1 MKKTLKINSIPKSG
15 TSRSYRE
22 SILEPAEEVQPE
34 ERNLEDFLSLT
45 VDMARQIR
53 YVNFQNEPDGTWL
66 DFFAGD
72 PAFVLADI
80 LSFDS
85 GRDQAEFEK
94 DIKKLQYSLF
104 IGESGNE
111 KWHGM
116 MHRIFDLLVRADGW
130 LTAFKR
136 TDETLSGF
144 KKELWS
150 IREELQGLIYN
161 LRHLHH
167 RFEKISG
174 QEMDL
179 SLGLLSNFEIK
190 SQTSA
195 GEPET
200 DASDDKLTDDMIS
213 ELIQI
218 HREFSNSL
226 HHLKGAAERFFRR
239 SFLTKNHEPHI
250 GLYITFLQLYRE
262 LSSNFN
268 DYTSHHR
275 SFFYNKVLGQQ
286 PRSATPDKAILVFT
300 VSEGFDSVSIPEDTT
315 FPAGQT
321 DAGEEIVFKTTSPI
335 ALNRARIKSIRTFL
349 LGNNKLYK
357 PSGDYDDE
365 FVTGIYV
372 AERTNE
378 NFSGTKWPL
387 LGEDQTDLVKQNR
400 TMEDSLVGFAL
411 SSPAFFLKGGEREI
425 KLRFHI
431 SDVSYKKFLK
441 FAADIV
447 RSEKKSDDINES
459 YDVQGLLIRLFK
471 DGFILDYTS
480 GEGWVEKPRFF
491 IDINPDAVLTRD
503 DLHTTADSDGMN
515 STGPVL
521 EVSFKLRK
529 DEPPVA
535 GYSKD
540 IHGLDFR
547 KSNPVI
553 RLRLN
558 PDAHLFP
565 YSLMCGL
572 KISSTSCDIK
582 VSDLN
587 DLVVYNDIGL
597 VNSSEA
603 FYPFGPVPVR
613 KSWMAV
619 SHPEAFNKNIDTVS
633 LKISWEQLPDKPYGF
648 NDYYSGYPGEIDN
661 QSFKIRLFELDESQ
675 WIPLEKKERF
685 LFRTE
690 RQRQP
695 NCPEPRGRL
704 FDTTRIE
711 NISLVNTSV
720 VDRPGQIYT
729 VPEYTSKTAQGFI
742 KIALTSP
749 EHAFG
754 HKQYPLLM
762 SNTFLQN
769 AKVKKLKHM
778 VSLPNEPYTPIV
790 RRLTMDYRQSFNKT
804 VKENSERGGV
814 DLYHI
819 RSFDESVIINADLQD
834 DTEYLFPQTDHRGHI
849 TFEIVGAKPPQVL
862 SLFFLLRDNIND
874 NTFTAMPCVG
884 WEYYV
889 NGEWHPFK
897 TDAIIRDGTKGF
909 MNSGIVVLDI
919 PETVRHDHEYL
930 KTGLI
935 KIRAYANDHAEIVA
949 RAIGI
954 STQAAEVERVLTNGL
969 ERSTPVPEGTIT
981 GVNGS
986 FQGLS
991 TISQR
996 LPSYGGTS
1004 PEDGE
1009 SMIIRVSELLKHRG
1023 KAVTSRDYE
1032 RLILQR
1038 FNEVRMVNCLPGVST
1053 KNNKSD
1059 SGKVLIAVIP
1069 DVRRYPDTSRFR
1081 PRFSAGK
1088 LYEMKSY
1095 LTDKTSAFSDIEVRN
1110 PRYERITIRC
1120 TVRFREGIESGLNL
1134 KKLNFEISNYI
1145 SPWCY
1150 DNDIAIEFGAS
1161 LDLTS
1166 ITGFIHSRPYVEMV
1180 TGLSAVKISMMS
1192 KNLYELSDTAR
1203 MEADQES
1210 GGVVIEPTRAWSV
1223 MVSDKQHNIELTNDS
1238 DVREPEKAGIENLKL
1253 GDSFIIDDWVDESAN
1268 LTN

>member
-1 MKKTLKINSIPKSG
+1 MKKILHINSIPKSG
-15 TSRSYRE
+15 TSRAYRK
-22 SILEPAEEVQPE
+22 SILDPADEIQPE
-34 ERNLEDFLSLT
+34 ERNLEEFLSLT

-85 GRDQAEFEK
+85 GQDQAGFEK
-94 DIKKLQYSLF
+94 DIQQLKYSLF
-104 IGESGNE
+104 IGESGDE
-111 KWHGM
+111 KWHIM
-116 MHRIFDLLVRADGW
+116 MHRIFDLLTRADGW
-130 LTAFKR
+130 FSAFKR
-136 TDETLSGF
+136 TDENLSGF
-144 KKELWS
+144 RKELWS
-150 IREELQGLIYN
+150 IRGELEDSLN
-161 LRHLHH
+161 ELVRLHH

-179 SLGLLSNFEIK
+179 SLGLLSNFEVK
-190 SQTSA
+190 SQTPA
-195 GEPET
+195 GEPKADVT
-200 DASDDKLTDDMIS
+200 DDKLTDDMIS

-226 HHLKGAAERFFRR
+226 HHLKGAADRFFRR

-275 SFFYNKVLGQQ
+275 SFFYNKVLRQQ

-300 VSEGFDSVSIPEDTT
+300 VSEGFDYVSIPEDTT

-321 DAGEEIVFKTTSPI
+321 EDGNEIVFKTTSPL

-372 AERTNE
+372 AERTHE
-378 NFSGTKWPL
+378 NFSGAKWPL
-387 LGEDQTDLVKQNR
+387 LGEDQTDLLKQNR

-425 KLRFHI
+425 RLRFHI
-431 SDVSYKKFLK
+431 SSDSYREFLD

-447 RSEKKSDDINES
+447 RSEKKSGDISES
-459 YDVQGLLIRLFK
+459 YDVQGLLMRLFK
-471 DGFILDYTS
+471 DGFLLDYTS
-480 GEGWVEKPRFF
+480 EEGWVEKPRFF
-491 IDINPDAVLTRD
+491 IDINPDAVLTAVD
-503 DLHTTADSDGMN
+503 PQATADSDGMK

-535 GYSKD
+535 GYSQD

-565 YSLMCGL
+565 YSLMRGL

-582 VSDLN
+582 VSGLN

-603 FYPFGPVPVR
+603 FFPFGPVPVR

-619 SHPEAFNKNIDTVS
+619 SHSEAFNKNIDTVS
-633 LKISWEQLPDKPYGF
+633 LEISWEQLPDKPYGF
-648 NDYYSGYPGEIDN
+648 YDYYSGYPGAIDN
-661 QSFKIRLFELDESQ
+661 QSFKIRLFELEENQ
-675 WIPLEKKERF
+675 WTPLEKEERY
-685 LFRTE
+685 LYRTE
-690 RQRQP
+690 RQRKP
-695 NCPEPRGRL
+695 KCPEPRGRL
-704 FDTTRIE
+704 VDSTRIE

-729 VPEYTSKTAQGFI
+729 IPEYTSQTSQGFI

-769 AKVKKLKHM
+769 AKVKKPKNM
-778 VSLPNEPYTPIV
+778 VSLPNEPYTPMV
-790 RRLTMDYRQSFNKT
+790 RRLTLDYRQSFNKT
-804 VKENSERGGV
+804 VKENTERGGV

-834 DTEYLFPQTDHRGHI
+834 DTEYLFPQTNHRGHI
-849 TFEIVGAKPPQVL
+849 TFEIIGAKPPQVL

-874 NTFTAMPCVG
+874 NTFTAMPSVG

-889 NGEWHPFK
+889 NSEWHPFE

-909 MNSGIVVLDI
+909 MNSGIVVMDI
-919 PETVRHDHEYL
+919 PETLRHDREYMQ
-930 KTGLI
+930 TGLI

-954 STQAAEVERVLTNGL
+954 TTQAAEVHRVLTNAH
-969 ERSTPVPEGTIT
+969 EKSTPVPGGTIT

-991 TISQR
+991 TISQP

-1004 PEDGE
+1004 PEDSE

-1023 KAVTSRDYE
+1023 KAVTSRDFE
-1032 RLILQR
+1032 RLILHR
-1038 FNEVRMVNCLPGVST
+1038 FDEVRMVNCLPGVST
-1053 KNNKSD
+1053 EQNISD
-1059 SGKVLIAVIP
+1059 PGNVLIAVIP

-1095 LTDKTSAFSDIEVRN
+1095 LKDKTSEFAKVEVRN

-1120 TVRFREGIESGLNL
+1120 TVRFRRGIESGLYL

-1150 DNDIAIEFGAS
+1150 DDDIAIEFGAS

-1203 MEADQES
+1203 LEADKES

-1223 MVSDKQHNIELTNDS
+1223 MVSDKQHNIKLTNDR
-1238 DVREPEKAGIENLKL
+1238 DVQEPEKAGIENLKL
-1253 GDSFIIDDWVDESAN
+1253 GDSFIIDEWVDESAN